1 MTRRLTAPIR
11 ERQTY
16 RNLAYLALA
25 LPLGL
30 VEFVFLVFG
39 LALGLGLLITWIG
52 LAVLL
57 ATLAG
62 AVVLARVESVLAERL
77 LGAEL
82 LSAPPKKP
90 AAGSVFGRLT
100 AHLACRT
107 TWTSLAYLAAK
118 LPLGVATF
126 VLGVAALGVAT
137 ALAVTPLAYP
147 FGQAGELAG
156 WEVDTLAEA
165 LAAGVAGVTALPL
178 VLHLLNGVAA
188 LWSRFSRAMLPA
200 AA

>member
-1 MTRRLTAPIR
+1 MTRLLTAPLR

-25 LPLGL
+25 FPLGL
-30 VEFVFLVFG
+30 VEFVFLAVG

-52 LAVLL
+52 LAILL
-57 ATLAG
+57 ATLGG
-62 AVVLARVESVLAERL
+62 AVVLARLEGALATRL

-82 LSAPPKKP
+82 TP
-90 AAGSVFGRLT
+90 AQPARPVAGSIFARLV
-100 AHLACRT
+100 AHLTCRA

-126 VLGVAALGVAT
+126 VVGVTALGAAAALVAA
-137 ALAVTPLAYP
+137 PLMYR
-147 FGQAGELAG
+147 FGQAGELGG
-156 WEVDTLAEA
+156 WHVDKPFEA
-165 LAAGVAGVTALPL
+165 LAAGVAGVAALPL
-178 VLHLLNGVAA
+178 ALHLLNGVAG

-200 AA
+200 TA